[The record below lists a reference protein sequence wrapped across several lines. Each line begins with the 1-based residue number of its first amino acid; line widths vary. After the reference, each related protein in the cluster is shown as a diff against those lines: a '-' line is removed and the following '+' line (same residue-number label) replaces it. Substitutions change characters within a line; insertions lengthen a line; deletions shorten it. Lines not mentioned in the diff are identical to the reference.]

1 MNETHIRIPIKDLKV
16 GMYVERIDTQ
26 TGNLHVK
33 SQGLVKNKK
42 AVALLKTKGV
52 THVIV
57 NTSKS
62 QSDQSA
68 ESDEQPYANAE
79 RDGASDNIGGNKARI
94 EEGHKKG
101 SHSFASEIKN
111 AVKLQ
116 DRGKNIQQT
125 LLEAVAKGLPF
136 DTSVPRAFANDM
148 VSSINRNPDALLCL
162 TKIRE
167 KDDYLLEHSLNVA
180 VLLAHFARYLGMS
193 NKEIEDIAYAAFVHD
208 LGKIKI
214 SDDILHKPGR
224 LTDEE
229 MAIMRKHVNYGVE
242 FLRDMD
248 VDSHTIQIVSEHHE
262 RLDGLGYPNQVAGAD
277 ISREGRMLA
286 IVDMYDALTA
296 DRCYKPGMPSQ
307 KAMQILLKDS
317 EHKIDPGLLQR
328 FIKCMGIYPIGSL
341 IELSNDRVA
350 VVIEQNHETP
360 LKPVVKM
367 FYSISGGYYISPQ
380 DIDLRKTKDIK
391 VTASIVASKYNIDVN
406 KFFHEAVLK

>member
-1 MNETHIRIPIKDLKV
+1 MSELHKRIAIKDLEV
-16 GMYVERIDTQ
+16 GMYVERIDAQ
-26 TGNLHVK
+26 SGNILVK
-33 SQGLVKNKK
+33 SQGLIKNNK
-42 AVALLKTKGV
+42 AIALLKAKGV

-62 QSDQSA
+62 QLPDTKDGKEADDGVTINTESSA
-68 ESDEQPYANAE
+68 TSRSQ
-79 RDGASDNIGGNKARI
+79 
-94 EEGHKKG
+94 EGHKKATHG
-101 SHSFASEIKN
+101 FAAEIQN
-111 AVKLQ
+111 AIKLQ

-125 LLEAVAKGLPF
+125 LLDAVAKGLPF
-136 DTSVPRAFANDM
+136 DTSIPRAFANDM

-224 LTDEE
+224 LTDPE
-229 MAIMRKHVNYGVE
+229 MAIMRKHVNYGVD
-242 FLRDMD
+242 FLKDMG
-248 VDSHTIQIVSEHHE
+248 VDSYTIRIVSEHHE

-350 VVIEQNHETP
+350 VVIEQNHEAP
-360 LKPVVKM
+360 LKPLVKV
-367 FYSISGGYYISPQ
+367 FYSISSGHYVAPQ

-406 KFFHEAVLK
+406 KFFHQSVLK